1 MQYRGL
7 ILLIFGASLI
17 MSPLA
22 VHLVERSQSSPP
34 AAQQV
39 VTQGARDAA
48 CDAASLDTPS
58 GRLGCQRQSARTQ
71 TRRIGAGGAL
81 FVAARN

>member
-1 MQYRGL
+1 MEYRGL

-17 MSPLA
+17 MSPIA
-22 VHLVERSQSSPP
+22 VHLVEQSQDKAPP
-34 AAQQV
+34 TRQI
-39 VTQGARDAA
+39 VTDGARDAA
-48 CDAASLDTPS
+48 CDAKALDTPS
-58 GRLGCQRQSARTQ
+58 GRLGCQRRSDMAQ